1 MLKSFDEIA
10 KQCHVQLI
18 SRNFSRTTVCKVG
31 QGLIAGRKQ
40 LGPVKVV
47 KPSLRG
53 VTGSVTCK
61 SQRERE
67 RERERENACQWPPL
81 EGRGRGNGYNRDV
94 RTEVRLLERYKRFY
108 GS

>member
-1 MLKSFDEIA
+1 MNGKIY
-10 KQCHVQLI
+10 QQNH
-18 SRNFSRTTVCKVG
+18 NFSKNTISCSIVSRYLGIFLGRPCVRKVG

-61 SQRERE
+61 SQRQVARGRE
-67 RERERENACQWPPL
+67 RERVPVAAL
-81 EGRGRGNGYNRDV
+81 GKAAEGVMDITGM
-94 RTEVRLLERYKRFY
+94 
-108 GS
+108 

>member
-1 MLKSFDEIA
+1 MCNILD
-10 KQCHVQLI
+10 
-18 SRNFSRTTVCKVG
+18 FSRTTVHKVG

-61 SQRERE
+61 SQRHSRE
-67 RERERENACQWPPL
+67 REREREKTRASGRPWK
-81 EGRGRGNGYNRDV
+81 GRGRGNGYNRDV

>member
-1 MLKSFDEIA
+1 MQSA
-10 KQCHVQLI
+10 SQ
-18 SRNFSRTTVCKVG
+18 NFSRTTACKVG

-61 SQRERE
+61 SQRQPREKESERI
-67 RERERENACQWPPL
+67 RVPVAAL
-81 EGRGRGNGYNRDV
+81 GKAAEGVMDITGM
-94 RTEVRLLERYKRFY
+94 
-108 GS
+108 

>member
-1 MLKSFDEIA
+1 MVKVEKETKRQWFHG
-10 KQCHVQLI
+10 QW
-18 SRNFSRTTVCKVG
+18 SRSNFSRTSAREVG

-61 SQRERE
+61 SQRQRRE
-67 RERERENACQWPPL
+67 RVPVAAL
-81 EGRGRGNGYNRDV
+81 GKAAEGVMDITGV
-94 RTEVRLLERYKRFY
+94 
-108 GS
+108 

>member
-1 MLKSFDEIA
+1 MRE
-10 KQCHVQLI
+10 
-18 SRNFSRTTVCKVG
+18 VG

-61 SQRERE
+61 SQSGES
-67 RERERENACQWPPL
+67 ACQWPPL
-81 EGRGRGNGYNRDV
+81 ERPRKG
-94 RTEVRLLERYKRFY
+94 
-108 GS
+108 

>member
-1 MLKSFDEIA
+1 MRF
-10 KQCHVQLI
+10 HVRL
-18 SRNFSRTTVCKVG
+18 SRYLGIFLGRPCVRKVG

-61 SQRERE
+61 SQRQVARGRE
-67 RERERENACQWPPL
+67 RERTRASGRPWK
-81 EGRGRGNGYNRDV
+81 GRGRGNGYNRDV
-94 RTEVRLLERYKRFY
+94 RTEVRLLGRYKRFY

>member
-1 MLKSFDEIA
+1 MRF
-10 KQCHVQLI
+10 HVRL
-18 SRNFSRTTVCKVG
+18 SRYLGIFLGRPCVRKVG

-61 SQRERE
+61 SQRQVARGRE
-67 RERERENACQWPPL
+67 RERERVPVAAL
-81 EGRGRGNGYNRDV
+81 GKAAEGVMDITGM
-94 RTEVRLLERYKRFY
+94 
-108 GS
+108 